1 LSALPIAIGFGI
13 TLNTLLLLKFLYPT
27 WLSPFLLTTA
37 MWVGLVA
44 WICWTIKSVRE
55 LPALIAP
62 REVSEEPDRFMEAQ
76 QAYLRGEW
84 SAAESMLL
92 SILAVEPRDPPA
104 LLLLSGVYRHTERA
118 DSAVALVD
126 ELKRLEIADAWQIE
140 IHAETARIDRALKRG
155 VEQSDPE
162 ASEPEGSDSEGSGI
176 GERGDR
182 DNASEVDERTD
193 PDDGSPGSA
202 ADLTAA

>member
-1 LSALPIAIGFGI
+1 
-13 TLNTLLLLKFLYPT
+13 
-27 WLSPFLLTTA
+27 
-37 MWVGLVA
+37 
-44 WICWTIKSVRE
+44 
-55 LPALIAP
+55 
-62 REVSEEPDRFMEAQ
+62 MEAQ